1 MKIQEILERF
11 GYQLTGASQYCWQ
24 CYGDNAWRIEYDEG
38 VEFIYD
44 HVTQELFEV
53 NVWCEERQES
63 LIYVVPEYEVA
74 HIRESED
81 RGFPVATENRV
92 FSSQSIFTLAEQA
105 MNGQDLDLDLCNYV
119 EIKMEGDVYDL
130 AKTNAELEGVS
141 METYV
146 EQAIE
151 EWYQD
156 AVVKAEELGITMDE
170 YLIQTYA
177 KDVKEQQPE

>member
-11 GYQLTGASQYCWQ
+11 GYKLTGASQYCWQ

-44 HVTQELFEV
+44 LVTYELFEV
-53 NVWCEERQES
+53 NVWGEERQES

-74 HIRESED
+74 HIQECKE
-81 RGFPVATENRV
+81 RGFPVASENRV

-105 MNGQDLDLDLCNYV
+105 MAGQDLNLDLCNYV
-119 EIKMEGDVYDL
+119 EIKMEGDLYELV
-130 AKTNAELEGVS
+130 KTNAELKGVS
-141 METYV
+141 VEEYV
-146 EQAIE
+146 EKAIE
-151 EWYQD
+151 EWYQN
-156 AVVKAEELGITMDE
+156 AVGAAKELGLTMDE

-177 KDVKEQQPE
+177 KDVKEQQPK